1 MKLRSAAL
9 TLMMLSLLA
18 AIACKPQATEQQAE
32 TMPATSAETAATPAP
47 STEAAA
53 TPAETTMAQAGPA
66 KYRVEFLPLWTKGVF
81 PFEYPDTSLIHKPH
95 FSGLIGT
102 AHNASYHIFAEGQM
116 PTPGLER
123 LSEEGKHDPLDSEI
137 KAAIA
142 AGNALALSESDP
154 LKDFSQ
160 TATTEVA
167 VDDAHPMVSLVAM
180 IAPSPDWFA
189 GVSDVNLMEN
199 GAWVPSKIVNVMA
212 WDSGGDDGTTYLA
225 DDKDN
230 NPKKPTTQNKSQH
243 FLKNGTPMPVGRLT
257 FTRM

>member
-1 MKLRSAAL
+1 MQRMTQRLIL
-9 TLMMLSLLA
+9 TMLTVLC
-18 AIACKPQATEQQAE
+18 IGACKPQAPEQD
-32 TMPATSAETAATPAP
+32 AATPAA
-47 STEAAA
+47 SAEAA
-53 TPAETTMAQAGPA
+53 TPAGAPVAQTAPV
-66 KYRVEFLPLWTKGVF
+66 KYRVELTPLWTKANF

-102 AHNASYHIFAEGQM
+102 AHNAGYHIFAEGQL

-123 LSEEGKHDPLDSEI
+123 LSEEGKHDPLDKEI
-137 KAAIA
+137 NAAVA
-142 AGNALALSESDP
+142 AHTALALAESDP

-160 TATTEVA
+160 TAKTEIL

-189 GVSDVNLMEN
+189 GVSDLNLMEN
-199 GAWVPSKIVNVMA
+199 GSWVPSKSVDVYA

-230 NPKKPTTQNKSQH
+230 NPKKPTTPNKSRH
-243 FLKNGTPMPVGRLT
+243 FLKDGKPQPVARLT
-257 FTRM
+257 FTRL